1 MADLV
6 KIPLVNLAKLNI
18 DEPLSRFWVSFKTWF
33 QQELPGMKLLQGH
46 YEGYNNWNN
55 GTWYL
60 DIDVEHEYRLHLG
73 IPYSNVLEVD
83 VPVIE
88 DIKTFIEL
96 AYNEWLNKDKRY
108 EFTVL
113 LNKRFEKFKLPY
125 RLQNGCLIKQGY
137 KTTNRI
143 DKIFN
148 FTMFERK
155 IQFSEEMISSNEFL
169 DKKTALDYIVDALQ
183 YIVSV
188 SQGTGA
194 KEKYKSTAKAIKS
207 DENSKIYFV
216 VKSELEEVMKIANE
230 FFDIRHNEYLNK
242 AKETR
247 EAISDTMFIE
257 YLYNRVYALLFL
269 LRIKTDHTW
278 LITSEQKP
286 KEEQR

>member
-1 MADLV
+1 MTNLV
-6 KIPLVNLAKLNI
+6 RISPV

-33 QQELPGMKLLQGH
+33 QQKLPGMKLLQEC
-46 YEGYNNWNN
+46 YEGYDNFNN

-60 DIDVEHEYRLHLG
+60 DIDFDYEYRLHLG
-73 IPYSNVLEVD
+73 IPYSNVLEAD

-96 AYNEWLNKDKRY
+96 AYSEWVKKEKRY
-108 EFTVL
+108 EFTIS

-137 KTTNRI
+137 KTSNRI

-183 YIVSV
+183 YFVSV
-188 SQGTGA
+188 SQGTGV
-194 KEKYKSTAKAIKS
+194 KEKYKSAAKAIKS
-207 DENSKIYFV
+207 DENSKVYVV

-242 AKETR
+242 AKEKR
-247 EAISDTMFIE
+247 EALNDTLFIE

-269 LRIKTDHTW
+269 LRIKTDRD
-278 LITSEQKP
+278 LLLTSEQKP
-286 KEEQR
+286 KEKQIID